1 MGKLVTKRT
10 AGRGASG
17 SSSGRHFTSGYP
29 YASAAARAAA
39 AAGGAAGGG
48 GGAGAGALTPS
59 IPRPPPLVRRT
70 GSGAGLATTVVTTTV
85 GFSLTETMA
94 TTMTTTTSG
103 TAGDRP
109 PFDWSG
115 AAAAGG
121 AYRSHTTSHTFYRPG
136 SGPPFTS
143 ARRAASLKR
152 LDFVASCGADLAA
165 MAAAAYRAGRSL
177 WPALLASP
185 LAFVE
190 GKVASAA
197 APLLAG
203 AAYRAERLLELADAQ
218 VDGVV
223 SLLPAPLLKAVG
235 SGGGFGAAPPH
246 PPRPALPAPGGAL
259 DFSAMFGVP
268 GPQEQASAPSAS
280 AAPHLRLAAL
290 PAAARALYLHQVRS
304 AAEAVRAVSGAP
316 ASARAAADAVVDLLA
331 AAFAAPGNG
340 GAGSGG
346 EDDGASTASAEE
358 ADASLARVAD
368 AFAALLATPAVAALL
383 AGPAGGLL
391 AGPPARFARDKY
403 LEAHGA
409 LVGSASYERALAAA
423 AAVLGRVQG
432 SAAYRAAAARLS
444 PLAEPY
450 LGRVVRT
457 PAARA
462 VVQHLRPTAGGG
474 GGGGAAGAAC
484 PATAAA
490 RAGTPPAAAACAAR
504 G

>member
-1 MGKLVTKRT
+1 MGKLVTKR
-10 AGRGASG
+10 AAGGRGAPG
-17 SSSGRHFTSGYP
+17 SASGRHFTSGYP
-29 YASAAARAAA
+29 YSSSRAAA
-39 AAGGAAGGG
+39 NAVAAGQGVGQAGAA
-48 GGAGAGALTPS
+48 APS
-59 IPRPPPLVRRT
+59 IPRHPPPPLVRRT

-85 GFSLTETMA
+85 GFSLTET
-94 TTMTTTTSG
+94 
-103 TAGDRP
+103 GDRVA
-109 PFDWSG
+109 FDWG
-115 AAAAGG
+115 AAAAAGG
-121 AYRSHTTSHTFYRPG
+121 GGGGGGAYRTTHTTTFYRQG
-136 SGPPFTS
+136 SSTAG
-143 ARRAASLKR
+143 RRAASLKR

-165 MAAAAYRAGRSL
+165 MAAAAYRAGRAL

-223 SLLPAPLLKAVG
+223 SLLPGPLLKAVG
-235 SGGGFGAAPPH
+235 ALPGYHP
-246 PPRPALPAPGGAL
+246 PPRPALPGLGGHLDLSAMFLPPPGAASSAGGAPGGGGGAL
-259 DFSAMFGVP
+259 TTTSP
-268 GPQEQASAPSAS
+268 
-280 AAPHLRLAAL
+280 AAPHLRLAAV
-290 PAAARALYLHQVRS
+290 PAAARAMYLDQVRG
-304 AAEAVRAVSGAP
+304 AAEAIKAVSGAP

-340 GAGSGG
+340 GKAAPASDG
-346 EDDGASTASAEE
+346 DDAASTASAEE
-358 ADASLARVAD
+358 ADESLARVAD

-391 AGPPARFARDKY
+391 AGPPARFARAKY
-403 LEAHGA
+403 MEAHGA
-409 LVGSASYERALAAA
+409 LVGSASYERALSTAAS
-423 AAVLGRVQG
+423 VLHRLQA
-432 SAAYRAAAARLS
+432 SAAYRAAAARIS

-462 VVQHLRPTAGGG
+462 VVQHLRPQ
-474 GGGGAAGAAC
+474 AAAA
-484 PATAAA
+484 ATAAIA
-490 RAGTPPAAAACAAR
+490 CVATPVQAGRAGTPPAAAACAAR